1 MKYELT
7 MISNENQLHLK
18 FICPTFKEA
27 KELAEVMEKD
37 GFTLVK
43 IDILVNF

>member
-27 KELAEVMEKD
+27 EELAEVMEKD
-37 GFTLVK
+37 GFTFVK
-43 IDILVNF
+43 IDIVVNF